1 MKRYYLLALPF
12 LTLPALAAVFPQNYH
27 ATTSS
32 LAAGR
37 WVKIR
42 IDETGVYRLTYDRLR
57 EMGFENPEAVT
68 VYGRGLVPCPD
79 QFMTADGDV
88 LVDSDVKPVP
98 VMSDTDAIY
107 FYGVGPG
114 WMTHVEATADVPAH
128 FERLNKPVYSR
139 YAYYMLSDA
148 GVRQDMTRAEMPD
161 STIVPFDGHGLSYV
175 INDLDTNHGFK
186 NSGQIYL
193 GERYSKIGD
202 KLTWTGTAPCAVE
215 AGTAVVQG
223 AAYADDT
230 AGPTNSQAGDVL
242 KFSALGTV
250 TSATLPQSDAG
261 TWSNLIPSTVTGTL
275 TDGNYTIQ
283 SWVDGS
289 RQLGMAAFDYWL
301 LSYPCRLA
309 ESIDLGLPVVAP
321 LSSDE
326 WARIDV
332 PEGVVGWNVAN
343 PAAPVILPSG
353 VGENGS
359 YIAIPGSDTSSPR
372 PVLFYP
378 EEAPEP
384 SVVGNVPNTDI
395 HAQASGGADL
405 LIITVPMLRAQADKL
420 ADLHTRYDGM
430 KCIVAEVADIY
441 NEYNSGQPSVM
452 AYKSLIKQIYKA
464 NGDDRHLDVLLFGP
478 LKGEMLGIDAPY
490 EIDSSQCIIAYQADT
505 FPQKGDCHNINEY
518 LGMMDDVI
526 SVRPEY
532 AAVQVGVGIL
542 PCVAVEEGERI
553 ISKIERYITRTNY
566 EMVANRMVGIGGSG
580 DLQSHTKQAVELQG
594 YINSFYQ
601 NGLIYTPHMS
611 EAYQVLGQKERFADY
626 VNDGVSLITYMGH
639 GGAESFDRVPLMNT
653 GSQWM
658 LHNNVMPFMCFGM
671 CDATGP
677 DRMQRGLS
685 EQLILNHDDGLIGG
699 IMSTRTAYSNQNG
712 SMLRL
717 FMQALAPK
725 LKNVTDKVLPPE
737 QLRAKTV
744 GQAYAEARTSLRTLH
759 ENTFTLMCD
768 PALRL
773 VTPVFRMKMVE
784 EVSPIVPIGSPT
796 KLSGEVRSNCDNVM
810 TGFNGNCVLNIMAP
824 SHTILCPTLVS
835 GQTIADN
842 QKAAITYAHQV
853 EATFFGT
860 VKDGIWEVIIN
871 PVESQLLNENS
882 TLSLQ
887 LSAYDPA
894 MRVAASGRIQAS
906 FQKLPDMTEVVDDT
920 FPVIETLEYDSSER
934 EIRYVVS
941 DDRGLSLGND
951 YFAEGL
957 IVEIDG
963 APYPRLAH
971 NFDINVDERFTL
983 SGNIPSEHLT
993 TGVHTM
999 VVTASDNAGNTV
1011 SRSLEF
1017 TVGGDG
1023 PDRQIVASAETTNEP
1038 LTFTLDRYSKG
1049 RLMIADHAGAI
1060 VACRDIDGSEID
1072 FDLCDNAGNPLP
1084 QGVYRAWVITDGPD
1098 FGYSSQVKFGILAPL
1113 QRQ

>member
-1 MKRYYLLALPF
+1 MKRYYLFALPF
-12 LTLPALAAVFPQNYH
+12 LTLSAFAAVFPQNYH

-37 WVKIR
+37 WVKIK

-57 EMGFENPEAVT
+57 EMGFENPEAVS
-68 VYGRGLVPCPD
+68 VYGRGLVPSPD

-98 VMSDTDAIY
+98 VMAAGDAIY
-107 FYGVGPG
+107 FYGVGSG
-114 WMTHVEATADVPAH
+114 WMTHVEATADVPDH

-139 YAYYMLSDA
+139 YAYYLLSDA
-148 GVRQDMTRAEMPD
+148 GVRTDMTRAEMPD
-161 STIVPFDGHGLSYV
+161 STIVPSDGPGVSYV
-175 INDLDTNHGFK
+175 INDLDLEHGFK

-193 GERYSKIGD
+193 GEQYTKIGD
-202 KLTWTGTAPCAVE
+202 KLTWTGTAPCSVAS
-215 AGTAVVQG
+215 GTAVVQG

-230 AGPTNSQAGDVL
+230 SGPTSSQAGDVL

-261 TWSNLIPSTVTGTL
+261 SWTNLIPSTITGTL
-275 TDGNYTIQ
+275 TNGNYTIQ

-289 RQLGMAAFDYWL
+289 RTLGSAALDYWL

-309 ESIDLGLPVVAP
+309 ESIELGRPVVAP
-321 LSSDE
+321 LNSDE

-332 PEGVVGWNVAN
+332 SEGVVGWNVAD
-343 PAAPVILPSG
+343 PTAPVILPSG
-353 VGENGS
+353 TGENGN
-359 YIAIPGSDTSSPR
+359 YIAIPGSDSASPR
-372 PVLFYP
+372 PVLFNP
-378 EEAPEP
+378 DETPEP
-384 SVVGNVPNTDI
+384 AMVGTVRNTDL
-395 HAQASGGADL
+395 HSQAAEGADL
-405 LIITVPMLRAQADKL
+405 LIITVPMLRAQAEKL
-420 ADLHTRYDGM
+420 ADLHVRYDGM
-430 KCIVAEVADIY
+430 KCIVAEVSDIY

-464 NGDDRHLDVLLFGP
+464 NGDRHLDVLLLGP
-478 LKGEMLGIDAPY
+478 LKGEMLGINTTYD
-490 EIDSSQCIIAYQADT
+490 IDSSECIIAYQADT

-526 SVRPEY
+526 TVRPEY
-532 AAVQVGVGIL
+532 ATVQVGVGIL
-542 PCVAVEEGERI
+542 PCMAVEEAERI
-553 ISKIERYITRTNY
+553 ISKIERYITRSNY
-566 EMVANRMVGIGGSG
+566 ELVANRMVGIGGSG

-611 EAYQVLGQKERFADY
+611 EAFEASGQTERFADY
-626 VNDGVSLITYMGH
+626 INNGVSVISYMGH
-639 GGAESFDRVPLMNT
+639 GGAASFDRMPMMST
-653 GSQWM
+653 GSQLM
-658 LHNNVMPFMCFGM
+658 LHNNVLPFMCFGM

-677 DRMQRGLS
+677 DRMIRGLG
-685 EQLILNHDDGLIGG
+685 EQLILTHEDGLIGG

-725 LKNVTDKVLPPE
+725 LKNPTDKVLPAE

-744 GQAYAEARTSLRTLH
+744 GQVYAEARTSLRTLH

-784 EVSPIVPIGSPT
+784 EVSPILPIGSPT
-796 KLSGEVRSNCDNVM
+796 KLTGEVRSNCDNVM
-810 TGFNGNCVLNIMAP
+810 TGFNGNCVLHIMAP
-824 SHTILCPTLVS
+824 SRTILCPTLVS
-835 GQTIADN
+835 GQSIADN

-860 VKDGIWEVIIN
+860 VKDGIWEVIID
-871 PVESQLLNENS
+871 PAETQFLNENS
-882 TLSLQ
+882 TLALQ

-894 MRVAASGRIQAS
+894 MRVAASGVIQAS
-906 FQKLPDMTEVVDDT
+906 FQKLSETSGVADENV
-920 FPVIETLEYDSSER
+920 PVIETLEYDPSGR

-957 IVEIDG
+957 TIEIDG
-963 APYPRLAH
+963 APYQRLA
-971 NFDINVDERFTL
+971 NNYEISVDERFTI
-983 SGNIPSEHLT
+983 SGSIPAEHLG
-993 TGVHTM
+993 TGVHTL
-999 VVTASDNAGNTV
+999 VLTASDNAGNTE

-1017 TVGGDG
+1017 TVGGAG
-1023 PDRQIVASAETTNEP
+1023 PDRQLVASAETTHP
-1038 LTFTLDRYSKG
+1038 PRTFTLDRYSKG
-1049 RLMIADHAGAI
+1049 RLMIADHSGTI
-1060 VACRDIDGSEID
+1060 VAWRDIDGSQID
-1072 FDLCDNAGNPLP
+1072 FDLCDNAGHRLT